1 MSDPVKIPQ
10 LAIQVAKSPR
20 NDESRATPDGAM
32 EAGSTTISFA
42 SVLKA
47 KSQSASADGSVSDPG
62 QAAATD
68 RNEAAAELVAA
79 MFAGSG
85 GLARK
90 PITEPTDLADETAGV
105 QAAPDPAATGA
116 ANHTGDGFAAGNP
129 PALLTATD
137 SVTVTTTVTGIADP
151 AALPQTLP
159 APPAIA
165 TPIAV
170 PIAPPIAPRTAQIA
184 VAPAP
189 TSVSTELPAQRDN
202 PLPQPAMGITPMAR
216 QIAAAQPGPAVVAA
230 NSAEGGKSALPAE
243 LPEAQGEFRPL
254 LERMSAHADGIAVQ
268 AGATAPNLPAGPE
281 PLQVRVATPFN
292 QTGWAREVEQKLAW
306 VVTASRQQA
315 DLVLNPPE
323 LGRIEVSVVVKGD
336 EVSASFASPH
346 QAVREAIE
354 ESLVRLR
361 ENLADAGISLGQTH
375 VGRESSRD
383 ASFARPEGREG
394 LAHRAG
400 PAAAD
405 SERPLSSSVWQTARG
420 RGLVDV
426 FA

>member
-32 EAGSTTISFA
+32 EAGSTAISFA

-47 KSQSASADGSVSDPG
+47 KSQFASADGSVSDPG

-90 PITEPTDLADETAGV
+90 PVSEPTDLADETAGV
-105 QAAPDPAATGA
+105 QAAPDPAATGPA
-116 ANHTGDGFAAGNP
+116 IQPADGLAAGNP
-129 PALLTATD
+129 PALLAAAD
-137 SVTVTTTVTGIADP
+137 SVAVTTTVTMTGIAAPPTAAP
-151 AALPQTLP
+151 AAQTLP
-159 APPAIA
+159 VTSSIVPA
-165 TPIAV
+165 TPL
-170 PIAPPIAPRTAQIA
+170 APRTAPIA

-189 TSVSTELPAQRDN
+189 TSVSTEIPAQREN
-202 PLPQPAMGITPMAR
+202 PLPQLVMGTTPMAR

-230 NSAEGGKSALPAE
+230 NSAEGGKSVLPAE
-243 LPEAQGEFRPL
+243 LPEAKGEFRPL

-268 AGATAPNLPAGPE
+268 AGATAPNLPASPE

-361 ENLADAGISLGQTH
+361 ENLAEAGINLGQTH